1 MSTAFRIEMD
11 SAQENPPTAS
21 TASGLG
27 TVVFDSTAVTA
38 SYNITVAG
46 LDFGEVLGTGDQTP
60 DPNDDVHGIHVHNA
74 GARRQWR
81 HRLRPAGAGAGRL
94 TTSPSQPIPTARPRS
109 AASGRPPT
117 RPTARSTI
125 SPQRSAARRWG
136 PTSRCTW
143 NIHTEEFPSG
153 AIRGQWVCIATD
165 NSETVNGTDG
175 DDILPGLGGND
186 TVIGGLGD
194 DVLNGGL
201 GDDTL
206 DGGEGIDTADYSY
219 RTGGDHGDA
228 DGRRVTPPPRSAA

>member
-60 DPNDDVHGIHVHNA
+60 DPNDDVHGIHVHNEA
-74 GARRQWR
+74 RGVNGAIVFGQRE
-81 HRLRPAGAGAGRL
+81 PAQDDDDFVIAANPDGSTTFSGVWETTDPANSSINNFAATLGGATLGSEVAL
-94 TTSPSQPIPTARPRS
+94 Y
-109 AASGRPPT
+109 
-117 RPTARSTI
+117 
-125 SPQRSAARRWG
+125 
-136 PTSRCTW
+136 W
-143 NIHTEEFPSG
+143 NIHTEQFPSG

-186 TVIGGLGD
+186 TVIGGVGD
-194 DVLNGGL
+194 DVLNGGN

-206 DGGEGIDTADYSY
+206 DGGEGSTRRTTATE
-219 RTGGDHGDA
+219 RA
-228 DGRRVTPPPRSAA
+228 RSR